1 MADREEARS
10 PQGTSGGKRSEHRVY
25 ALYQQGRSRL
35 ADGNPHGAAAVLE
48 EALAQQA
55 ADRQPEKASLREVL
69 GRAYFA
75 SSQIQRA
82 RAEFERA
89 LALDPS
95 NDFAHFSIG
104 RCYERQGRLEDAAK
118 HYKIANALADQDVYQ
133 AALARVLVRLS

>member
-1 MADREEARS
+1 MTE
-10 PQGTSGGKRSEHRVY
+10 QTSEHRVY

-35 ADGNPHGAAAVLE
+35 ADGNPHGAAAALE

-55 ADRQPEKASLREVL
+55 ADRQPERASLHEEL

-104 RCYERQGRLEDAAK
+104 RCYERQGRLGDAAK
-118 HYKIANALADQDVYQ
+118 HYKIANALADRDVYQ
-133 AALARVLVRLS
+133 AALARVLARLG

>member
-1 MADREEARS
+1 MTDHES
-10 PQGTSGGKRSEHRVY
+10 DDQVY

-35 ADGNPHGAAAVLE
+35 ANGNPHGAAAALE

-55 ADRQPEKASLREVL
+55 ADQQPEKASLHETL

-89 LALDPS
+89 LELDPS

-104 RCYERQGRLEDAAK
+104 RCYERQGRLGDAAK
-118 HYKIANALADQDVYQ
+118 HFKIANALADRPLYQ
-133 AALARVLVRLS
+133 AALIRVLARLG